1 MDYFKLTAD
10 ELRSKDLGELQT
22 ASYEVRKSLAQIRM
36 DIYTAPAVNTGKVKK
51 LKKSLARILT
61 VAQEKAKAQA

>member
-1 MDYFKLTAD
+1 MDYFKLKAD
-10 ELRSKDLGELQT
+10 ELRSKDLGELQV
-22 ASYEVRKSLAQIRM
+22 AAHEVRKSLALIRM
-36 DIYTAPAVNTGKVKK
+36 DIYTAAAVNTGKVKK